1 MAAPSRSGHFTITF
15 SSSSSTTTNNDPSS
29 SSSQAPPSSNT
40 TTTAARVLNVLT
52 TFFNTAAATTTNTT
66 LSSNQSVPA
75 VTHPNHHNNNANTT
89 VSSSNVI
96 MMTTMTTP
104 PTISTNTNTNTNTT
118 RRASLHLSLS
128 ALQEDPAAITNHPLV
143 LPSPSHFKR
152 FFLNERSSSHPFH
165 GKNSKRGGFFHCYDV
180 KTLISSSNNFSLDNS
195 LRLHSQKHSLLIHR
209 SQLPQDNNGGAGA
222 AGTPPPAQWSPT
234 DLPCM
239 QFNHPSKI
247 SHLKSIHT
255 NSQYTYFE
263 VKISEKMFSGNSTM
277 APEIGIGFAPAGF
290 KGMVGWSKDTIAFHM
305 DNGRVYDE
313 RDSTNRIA
321 DRVFLSNV
329 SKGDVIGC
337 LLNHRSGEFLVVRNG
352 QELHN
357 LKYGT
362 VFVHD
367 KFKRNHQDPV
377 KYLPTISCS
386 DINLEAEVNLGLD
399 LVQFPFV
406 YPRVI
411 HCKERE
417 KMFAMVKNHDQ
428 RQHSP
433 SLSHGESCCRFSDIE
448 IWTVSE

>member
-1 MAAPSRSGHFTITF
+1 MAAPSRSGPFLTPFSSSNHDDNTQQQPSTTAASRVFNVLSTLSQSLFPTSLTQHPPTIITTTSA
-15 SSSSSTTTNNDPSS
+15 SSSSSSS
-29 SSSQAPPSSNT
+29 SSNTSSHQQQQAANPT
-40 TTTAARVLNVLT
+40 T
-52 TFFNTAAATTTNTT
+52 
-66 LSSNQSVPA
+66 
-75 VTHPNHHNNNANTT
+75 
-89 VSSSNVI
+89 I
-96 MMTTMTTP
+96 
-104 PTISTNTNTNTNTT
+104 PTISTSTT
-118 RRASLHLSLS
+118 SPRRASLHLSLTT
-128 ALQEDPAAITNHPLV
+128 LEDPAAITNHPLV

-180 KTLISSSNNFSLDNS
+180 KTLISNSNNFSLDNS

-209 SQLPQDNNGGAGA
+209 SQLPNPQQQNNNGAGA

-255 NSQYTYFE
+255 NSQFTYFE
-263 VKISEKMFSGNSTM
+263 VKIAESMYSGNNAS
-277 APEIGIGFAPAGF
+277 APEVGIGFAPAGF
-290 KGMVGWSKDTIAFHM
+290 KGMVGWAKDTIAFHM

-337 LLNHRSGEFLVVRNG
+337 LLNHRNGEFLVVRNG

-357 LKYGT
+357 LKHGT
-362 VFVHD
+362 VFVND
-367 KFKRNHQDPV
+367 KFKRHHQDPV

-386 DINLEAEVNLGLD
+386 DINLEVEVNLGLD

-417 KMFAMVKNHDQ
+417 KMFGMVKNHDQ
-428 RQHSP
+428 MQHSP
-433 SLSHGESCCRFSDIE
+433 SLGRGENCCRFSDVE